1 MSALDAHQLIA
12 ARQCGEIRY
21 AVVSDTSME
30 MSRVMAKF
38 GLRADATLL
47 VEHDAETAHGIL
59 GTLLW
64 KDMAYG
70 TECMPRER
78 ADQLAREVLAGHT
91 SAKSRF
97 YSNGDW
103 TKSQSWNP
111 LTEATFDAGLIV
123 NCGDHRYFCIWFE
136 DED

>member
-1 MSALDAHQLIA
+1 MIDPHQLLA
-12 ARQCGEIRY
+12 ARQAGEMRY
-21 AVVSDTSME
+21 AVLSDVSLD

-38 GLRADATLL
+38 GLRADASLL
-47 VEHDAETAHGIL
+47 VEFDAETARAIL

-70 TECMPRER
+70 TECMPRAQAE
-78 ADQLAREVLAGHT
+78 QLAREVLAAH
-91 SAKSRF
+91 SEANSRY

-103 TKSQSWNP
+103 SRSEGWNP

-123 NCGDHRYFCIWFE
+123 SRGNGEYFCIWFE